1 MQGATPAYYNQKGKE
16 KMKKIAY
23 IAPEM
28 EVVDIKMSGM
38 LCTSQSGE
46 TPDYGG
52 QGDPNDP
59 DDDPA

>member
-1 MQGATPAYYNQKGKE
+1 
-16 KMKKIAY
+16 MKKIAY

-28 EVVDIKMSGM
+28 EIVNIKMSGM
-38 LCTSQSGE
+38 VCTSQSGE

-59 DDDPA
+59 ADDPA